1 VSHRALPPPYG
12 GMSTTTH
19 PEPRSIRIPVPPVP
33 PTPRI
38 VDDDPAVTE
47 SIELRPKWAMAFER
61 RLRHAVGDL
70 GITVPQDWISI
81 DASGTATFTALDRTA
96 ADRLVRTIE
105 DVTGR
110 IRPKRRPRR
119 IAGQLA
125 LFEPPTT
132 HLEAT

>member
-1 VSHRALPPPYG
+1 
-12 GMSTTTH
+12 MSTTTH
-19 PEPRSIRIPVPPVP
+19 PEPRNISIPVPLVP
-33 PTPRI
+33 PTSQT
-38 VDDDPAVTE
+38 VGGADPPVTE
-47 SIELRPKWAMAFER
+47 SIELRPEWAIAFER

-81 DASGTATFTALDRTA
+81 DAAGTATFVALDRAA

-119 IAGQLA
+119 IPGQLS
-125 LFEPPTT
+125 LFEPPAT
-132 HLEAT
+132 HLEAA

>member
-1 VSHRALPPPYG
+1 
-12 GMSTTTH
+12 
-19 PEPRSIRIPVPPVP
+19 
-33 PTPRI
+33 
-38 VDDDPAVTE
+38 
-47 SIELRPKWAMAFER
+47 MAFER

-81 DASGTATFTALDRTA
+81 DASGTATFSALDRTA

-119 IAGQLA
+119 IPGQLA
-125 LFEPPTT
+125 LFEPPAT
-132 HLEAT
+132 HLEAA